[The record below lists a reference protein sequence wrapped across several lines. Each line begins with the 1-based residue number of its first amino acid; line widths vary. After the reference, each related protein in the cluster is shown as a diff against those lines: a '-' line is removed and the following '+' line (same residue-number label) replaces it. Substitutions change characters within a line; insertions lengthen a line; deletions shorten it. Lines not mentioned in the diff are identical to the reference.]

1 MFELFDIMKENL
13 PEVGYIAK
21 KKIPQN
27 RAKWKHHIWDGEDTL
42 CRMAST
48 EGLNVKKYQSSDPSQ
63 GGSICKICRGIYEKR
78 N

>member
-27 RAKWKHHIWDGEDTL
+27 RAKWKHHIWDGEATL

-48 EGLNVKKYQSSDPSQ
+48 EGLNVKKYQSSDPAQ